1 MKRII
6 ALVLAALL
14 LCGMGSA
21 LAEEYQSMR
30 LRWKLEKK

>member
-6 ALVLAALL
+6 ALVLAAGM

-21 LAEEYQSMR
+21 MAEEYQSMR
-30 LRWKLEKK
+30 LRWKQEKK